1 MAMKFTYH
9 QDPSHGWVEV
19 SVKALKEL
27 GADLSKISA
36 YSYCRPMT
44 TETLVYLE
52 EDGDVMVLINALKER
67 DIEFEFESVHTNHD
81 CFCRSLPLRFPEW
94 LATRSVL
101 TY

>member
-1 MAMKFTYH
+1 MEFIYH

-19 SVKALKEL
+19 SVKALKGL

-52 EDGDVMVLINALKER
+52 EDGDVMVLIDALKKKG
-67 DIEFEFESVHTNHD
+67 IEFEFKSVHTNHD
-81 CFCRSLPLRFPEW
+81 CGVRSLPLRFPDW
-94 LATRSVL
+94 LATS
-101 TY
+101 